1 MLWLWQGVTLQTHQT
16 CLNVNTMGHSHFKL
30 FVNNKSS
37 SKKSLQC
44 FYQSYTWNINIL
56 WLTNKV
62 LKLHRLSLINFNH
75 WSLFLFFNIS
85 FSLWFTQWKKTS
97 DKFPECFAQSE
108 AFRRDCMR
116 QKHLEND
123 EEEFCT
129 SSNGQKWDFL
139 PHLTMRVDVSA
150 LCRCCFWINKTNVGP
165 CSTYFYNMETWKH
178 TTHQTVSLTMNTS

>member
-1 MLWLWQGVTLQTHQT
+1 
-16 CLNVNTMGHSHFKL
+16 MGHSHFKL

-37 SKKSLQC
+37 SKKCLQC
-44 FYQSYTWNINIL
+44 FCQSYTWNINIL

-116 QKHLEND
+116 QKHLENERKSSVLHQMD
-123 EEEFCT
+123 RNATFCRT
-129 SSNGQKWDFL
+129 SRCGLMCQ
-139 PHLTMRVDVSA
+139 HCVGVVS
-150 LCRCCFWINKTNVGP
+150 G
-165 CSTYFYNMETWKH
+165 STKLMLVHVQHTFITWKH
-178 TTHQTVSLTMNTS
+178 GHTTRQTVTLTMNTS